1 MANIV
6 KNLNGETVL
15 EDGKTIKEWMDEA
28 ELDPTVADNEE
39 PMKLFVCDEEDG
51 ANFCTECGSR
61 DIYCVRE
68 GGIAYQL
75 VCRSCGHRLG
85 FRTRQDIDALKHE
98 DGEKVSE

>member
-15 EDGKTIKEWMDEA
+15 EDGKTIKEWKDGA
-28 ELDPTVADNEE
+28 E
-39 PMKLFVCDEEDG
+39 PMQLFVCDEEDG

-98 DGEKVSE
+98 DAEKVAE